1 MKQNNAIQLA
11 VLFTFLLFTCF
22 AQGAELTV
30 YSFRHY
36 ESDTQLFKRFTKE
49 TGIVVHL
56 VKSKADTLL
65 ERLKA
70 EGSKTRADVLIT
82 SDAGRLH
89 KARAAGLLQ
98 PVQSEQLNSR
108 IPVHLRDPE
117 GHWYGFTLRARVL
130 VYAKDR
136 VSPEDLDSYESLSD
150 EKWRGRVLARS
161 SSNIYNQ
168 SLLASIIASN
178 GEKSAFEWAKSL
190 RSNMARSPQGS
201 DRDQMRAVAAGLADV
216 AIVNTYYLGLLQNS
230 ESAKDRAVAGKLAV
244 FFPNQDSRGTHVNVS
259 GAGIVK
265 HSDNVAGATQLLEFL
280 ASDAAQAV
288 FPEATYEYPVVDS
301 VEWSTSQKQ
310 WGDFKSDSINLSKLG
325 ILNALAIRTFN
336 TAKWE

>member
-11 VLFTFLLFTCF
+11 VLFASLLFTCF

-201 DRDQMRAVAAGLADV
+201 DRDQMRAVAAGLADI

-230 ESAKDRAVAGKLAV
+230 ESAKDRAVADKLAV
-244 FFPNQDSRGTHVNVS
+244 FFPNQDGRGTHVNVS
-259 GAGIVK
+259 GAGIVR
-265 HSDNVAGATQLLEFL
+265 HADNVAGATQLLEFL
-280 ASDAAQAV
+280 ASDTAQAV
-288 FPEATYEYPVVDS
+288 FPEATYEYPVVES
-301 VEWSTSQKQ
+301 VEWSASQKQ